1 MILVNLLLRDA
12 SLGEPRAQVVQIMCG
27 NQLPHNATIC
37 IQNFVET
44 LKNLSAQVPTSG
56 FGTAVGG
63 SGLDTDH
70 GLVQCYGDLSL
81 PECVLCFAQ
90 ARNVIPR
97 CYPYNSGKVY
107 LDGCFLRTGNY
118 NFFQEYTGQSD
129 TAVCG
134 NRTQKSFA
142 FQVSARQ
149 AVVQAVSA
157 APNNKSY
164 ARSQVPVS
172 RTNESAY
179 VLADCWRTLSASSCR
194 ACLQN
199 ASASILGCLPWS
211 EGRALNTGC
220 FLRYSDTNFLNP
232 IPKNGSSRGKNN
244 FILLSIAFLQ

>member
-1 MILVNLLLRDA
+1 MILVNLLLPEE

-37 IQNFVET
+37 LQNFVET
-44 LKNLSAQVPTSG
+44 MENLSAQVPNLG
-56 FGTAVGG
+56 FGKAVGG
-63 SGLDTDH
+63 AGLDTDH

-81 PECVLCFAQ
+81 PECVLCIAQ
-90 ARNVIPR
+90 ARIVIPH
-97 CYPYNSGKVY
+97 CYPFNSGKVY
-107 LDGCFLRTGNY
+107 LDGCFLRIII
-118 NFFQEYTGQSD
+118 FFKSILDKVTRQS
-129 TAVCG
+129 V
-134 NRTQKSFA
+134 SFA
-142 FQVSARQ
+142 FHVSARQ

-157 APNNKSY
+157 APNNNGF

-194 ACLQN
+194 ACLQKH
-199 ASASILGCLPWS
+199 SASILGCLPWS

-232 IPKNGSSRGKNN
+232 IPINGS
-244 FILLSIAFLQ
+244 